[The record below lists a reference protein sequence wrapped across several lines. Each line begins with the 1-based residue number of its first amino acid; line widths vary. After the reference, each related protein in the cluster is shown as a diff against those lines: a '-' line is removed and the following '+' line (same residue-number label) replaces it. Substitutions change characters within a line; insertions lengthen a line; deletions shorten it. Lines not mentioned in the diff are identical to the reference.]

1 MAEDRAVAVRD
12 PEDAHEVAAA
22 LLRLADE
29 ADQRGKVSFLDEERR
44 RELADELARL
54 AEALNP
60 SKQAV
65 APQLWV
71 LWVSCPRCA
80 RQFPLQF
87 PGPMR
92 CQCGAA
98 WEFRLVLS
106 SG

>member
-1 MAEDRAVAVRD
+1 MLAVETKVKN

-44 RELADELARL
+44 RELADELVKL

-60 SKQAV
+60 SCQTF

-71 LWVSCPRCA
+71 LCPRCA

-87 PGPMR
+87 PGLMR

-98 WEFRLVLS
+98 WEFRLTPS